1 MAVLVAILIM
11 LHCAIFGIGVSTTS
25 SWEADSSGV
34 PVNVLAIPEDDS
46 DASSEA
52 GSIDSAESS

>member
-11 LHCAIFGIGVSTTS
+11 LHCAIFGIGVSATSFSEEEFPEVSTT
-25 SWEADSSGV
+25 
-34 PVNVLAIPEDDS
+34 LEDDS

-52 GSIDSAESS
+52 DSIYSAQDS